1 MPAAELVP
9 PPRAFGRPLSQAQSQ
24 PRLARYAAL
33 AIIFTVLA
41 SAAFP
46 GWLAPQDPY
55 AIDPSNAFL
64 WPGAGHWFGTDQ
76 NGRDT
81 LSRVIFGSRASLL
94 VGVEAIAIAL
104 GLGALL
110 GIGAAMG
117 GPWADRL
124 IKRLID
130 VLFAFPGIIL
140 ALVLIAVLGASAQTL
155 AIAVGTGSAAGYAKI
170 IRTQTL
176 DVAHAEYLQAVRAL
190 GTPPWRVLLHTQL
203 PNIARPL
210 LPLFTL
216 GVGQCIVWA
225 TGLSFLGLGVQPPS
239 SEWGAMLADSR
250 NYTAMAWWLTLF
262 PGATIALTS
271 LALSVLGRDLQ
282 ARYDAQASQ

>member
-1 MPAAELVP
+1 MPTVELALP
-9 PPRAFGRPLSQAQSQ
+9 GRSSSRPALTRPGQT
-24 PRLARYAAL
+24 RLARYGAL
-33 AIIFTVLA
+33 LVLLTIVA
-41 SAAFP
+41 SAVLP

-64 WPGAGHWFGTDQ
+64 APGAGHWFGTDQ

-81 LSRVIFGSRASLL
+81 FSRVIFGSRASLL
-94 VGVEAIAIAL
+94 VGIEAIVIAL
-104 GLGALL
+104 GLGAVL
-110 GIGAAMG
+110 GIGAALG
-117 GPWADRL
+117 GPWADRV

-140 ALVLIAVLGASAQTL
+140 ALILIAVLGASAQTL
-155 AIAVGTGSAAGYAKI
+155 AIAVGTGSAAGYARI
-170 IRTQTL
+170 IRAQAL
-176 DVAHAEYLQAVRAL
+176 EVAHAGYLQAARAL
-190 GTPPWRVLLHTQL
+190 GTAPWRVLWRTVL

-216 GVGQCIVWA
+216 GIGQCIVWA

-250 NYTAMAWWLTLF
+250 NYTALAWWLTLF

-271 LALSVLGRDLQ
+271 LALTVLGRDLQ
-282 ARYDAQASQ
+282 ARYDAQDNQ